1 MPIIFNKNCPIC
13 NCVLTY
19 TLKSSL
25 TRSIKDNAKCDKCN
39 RSSKEYK
46 DRQRKQCTGSGNPM
60 YGKNVYD
67 VWVEKYGKEGADN
80 RMLILNEKRSENATG
95 SKNNMFGKSSPK
107 CSGKGVS
114 GYYKNFYFRSLH
126 ELYYIL
132 TILEPNNIP
141 IVSAERKDLT
151 IPYTNYD
158 GSQRTY
164 RADFIVGNTLIEI
177 KPKKLIN
184 SPSVVLKKEAA
195 IKFCESIG
203 MKYELITFTTIDFSI
218 IEIKYKNGELKIDEK
233 KKMWFEN
240 TLLDKPKNNI
250 E

>member
-1 MPIIFNKNCPIC
+1 MPTIFSKNCPIC

-46 DRQRKQCTGSGNPM
+46 DRQRKQCIGSGNPM

-67 VWVEKYGKEGADN
+67 VWVEKYGKEEAD
-80 RMLILNEKRSENATG
+80 RKMDILNKKRSENAKG
-95 SKNNMFGKSSPK
+95 SRNNMFGKSTPK
-107 CSGKGVS
+107 CGGKGIS
-114 GYYKNFYFRSLH
+114 GYYKDFYFRSLH

-132 TILEPNNIP
+132 TVLEPNNIP

-151 IPYTNYD
+151 IPYINYD

-177 KPKKLIN
+177 KPKRLVN
-184 SPSVVLKKEAA
+184 SPLVNIKKEAA
-195 IKFCESIG
+195 IKFCESKG
-203 MKYELITFTTIDFSI
+203 MKYDLITFNTIDYST
-218 IEIKYKNGELKIDEK
+218 IEEKYKLGEIKIDERK
-233 KKMWFEN
+233 RDWFEK
-240 TLLDKPKNNI
+240 TLLDRSKNTI